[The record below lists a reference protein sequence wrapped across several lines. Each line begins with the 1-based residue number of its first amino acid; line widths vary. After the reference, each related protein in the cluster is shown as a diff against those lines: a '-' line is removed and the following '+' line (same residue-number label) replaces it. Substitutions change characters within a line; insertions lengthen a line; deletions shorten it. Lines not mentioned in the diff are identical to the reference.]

1 MAERPLTDWFLEALP
16 GARRPEPSEAL
27 ESALAAAV
35 AAARQGHPDLHVSDA
50 AFVRHLA
57 GCGESADAVASLQA
71 ADLLLAYACGRRDER
86 ALAELTR
93 RIGQVVPQAVS
104 RLRSTPSF
112 LEEVAQL
119 LSQRLLVPAE
129 GATPRIL
136 DYRGKGPIER
146 WLRAAA
152 LRVALN
158 LLESDRGNKTQGE
171 SAIRDLADEGPDPEL
186 SHLRRRYAP
195 EFKEAVEA
203 ALAGLSA
210 KERNFLR
217 LYFVEGLTVEQIGA
231 MEGSHKSTISRWL
244 SRSRESVVVEVR
256 RLLGERLKLSDSE
269 LDSLMGLLQSQLEL
283 SLLRVL

>member
-1 MAERPLTDWFLEALP
+1 MADRPLTEWFLEALP
-16 GARRPEPSEAL
+16 RSRQPASSDAL
-27 ESALAAAV
+27 EAALAAALG
-35 AAARQGHPDLHVSDA
+35 AARQAHPGLQVTDA

-57 GCGESADAVASLQA
+57 SCAETAEAIASLQA
-71 ADLLLAYACGRRDER
+71 PDLLLAFACARGDGG
-86 ALAELTR
+86 ALAELSR
-93 RIGQVVPQAVS
+93 RIGQVVPLAVS
-104 RLRSTPSF
+104 RLRSNPAF
-112 LEEVAQL
+112 LEEVGQL

-136 DYRGKGPIER
+136 DFRGKGPIER

-158 LLESDRGNKTQGE
+158 LLESDKTGKEQGE
-171 SAIRDLADEGPDPEL
+171 SAIRGLADDGPDPEL

-195 EFKEAVEA
+195 QFKEAVEL
-203 ALAGLSA
+203 ALRGLSA

-244 SRSRESVVVEVR
+244 ARSRETVVTEVR
-256 RLLGERLKLSDSE
+256 RHLGKQLKLSDSE